1 MPTVRFIGRVLPAA
15 IDVSIPNEPE
25 FTWTSDDLGLDMTF
39 RLQIQKNSVIVDCDV
54 NTFIDPAGATLPL
67 AAHKPSLTALASAV
81 KPGTRD
87 FDKLLQVVL
96 AEPALFV
103 ALHDLVEAITAPHHA
118 AFHCA
123 RAIAGMRSLFVALG
137 GSPDSRW
144 ATLRDKLQVSKSYL
158 QAITNP
164 TAATEGQPMHM

>member
-25 FTWTSDDLGLDMTF
+25 FTWTSHDLGLDMTF

-54 NTFIDPAGATLPL
+54 NKFVPADHLVPLFMRAYDIARASVDLAAFASGKGLLLIFDTFIDPAGATLPL

-103 ALHDLVEAITAPHHA
+103 ALHDLVEAI
-118 AFHCA
+118 
-123 RAIAGMRSLFVALG
+123 
-137 GSPDSRW
+137 
-144 ATLRDKLQVSKSYL
+144 
-158 QAITNP
+158 
-164 TAATEGQPMHM
+164 